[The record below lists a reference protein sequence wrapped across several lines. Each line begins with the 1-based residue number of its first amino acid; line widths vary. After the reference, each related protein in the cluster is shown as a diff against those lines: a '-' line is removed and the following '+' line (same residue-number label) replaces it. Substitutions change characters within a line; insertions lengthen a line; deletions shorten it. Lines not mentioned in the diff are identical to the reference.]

1 MTAVLDASALLAYL
15 KNEVGAAVVEA
26 SLSDSVISSVNWA
39 EVVQKAIALEV
50 DTDDMFEELQGMGL
64 TIEMFSQRDAETTG
78 KLWSQTQ
85 EYGLSFGDH
94 ACLSLGLR
102 LKATVL
108 TSDRAWE
115 SLNLS
120 VGVQFIR

>member
-64 TIEMFSQRDAETTG
+64 TIEMLTQRDAETTG

-85 EYGLSFGDH
+85 EYGLSLGDR